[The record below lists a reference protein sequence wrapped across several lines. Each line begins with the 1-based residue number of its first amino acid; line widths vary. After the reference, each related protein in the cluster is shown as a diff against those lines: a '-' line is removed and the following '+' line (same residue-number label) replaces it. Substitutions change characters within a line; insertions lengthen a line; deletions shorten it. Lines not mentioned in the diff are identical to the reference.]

1 MACQLVWKCTEP
13 VQYLLKSQGREATV
27 GAGQL
32 MGREG
37 IVPPEASPLLEVE
50 RLTVRFG
57 GLVGLSEVSFTISQ
71 GELVALIGPNGAG
84 KTTLLNVL
92 TGLVRPTTGR
102 ILFRGRDVTRNRSDQ
117 LSRQGISRTFQLVR
131 LFPGLSVLDNIR
143 VGAAFGRSTE
153 SSRPTADDLWHI
165 MAMTD
170 LRHLAQRHA
179 GSLAI
184 GDRKRLEIARALAT
198 APSLLL
204 LDELIAGLAP
214 PDTRALIELIRSI
227 HRQGVTIIMIEHIMP
242 AVLELADRIIVLH
255 HGEKIAAGPPAQV
268 VRNPVVIEAYLGMS
282 PVPSSCQL

>member
-1 MACQLVWKCTEP
+1 
-13 VQYLLKSQGREATV
+13 VQYFLKSHGRETTL

-32 MGREG
+32 TGREG

-57 GLVGLSEVSFTISQ
+57 GLVGLSEVSFTVSQ
-71 GELVALIGPNGAG
+71 GDLVALIGPNGAG

-92 TGLVRPTTGR
+92 TGLVRPTRGR
-102 ILFRGRDVTRNRSDQ
+102 ILFRGRDVTRDRSDQ
-117 LSRQGISRTFQLVR
+117 LSRRGISRTFQLIR
-131 LFPGLSVLDNIR
+131 LFPALSVLDHIR
-143 VGAAFGRSTE
+143 VGAAFGRSTKT
-153 SSRPTADDLWHI
+153 SRPTADDLWHI

-170 LRHLAQRHA
+170 LRHLAQRQA

-204 LDELIAGLAP
+204 LDEVIAGLAP

-242 AVLELADRIIVLH
+242 VVLELADRIIVLH
-255 HGEKIAAGPPAQV
+255 HGEKIAAGPSAQV
-268 VRNPVVIEAYLGMS
+268 VRDPVVIEAYLGMP
-282 PVPSSCQL
+282 PVSWSCQP